1 VILSPKGTV
10 DKITCVQGLQRV
22 RVQGARALPPPRSS
36 LAPCNRQQVP
46 TCSERRK
53 GTCQRL
59 SQGGARRAYGE
70 GARAR
75 LTPTH
80 HPFQD
85 SSTSPHC
92 RQRGVGEK
100 CCKNPG
106 SWNPWESFG
115 SEAKVRT
122 NLRALRCYQMM
133 VPRLK
138 VPTVGGWGVEG
149 GARAH
154 PPNQRPLRPVGNQL

>member
-1 VILSPKGTV
+1 MRARPSTPHDSRSFRLTLLGVVSGV
-10 DKITCVQGLQRV
+10 AA
-22 RVQGARALPPPRSS
+22 ARAPSPPHRKPTVEGNLRG
-36 LAPCNRQQVP
+36 APVW
-46 TCSERRK
+46 
-53 GTCQRL
+53 GG
-59 SQGGARRAYGE
+59 GGARPPY
-70 GARAR
+70 
-75 LTPTH
+75 

-138 VPTVGGWGVEG
+138 VPTVGGWG
-149 GARAH
+149 ARA
-154 PPNQRPLRPVGNQL
+154 PPLPASCPPTVHHQQPCNDLATGC